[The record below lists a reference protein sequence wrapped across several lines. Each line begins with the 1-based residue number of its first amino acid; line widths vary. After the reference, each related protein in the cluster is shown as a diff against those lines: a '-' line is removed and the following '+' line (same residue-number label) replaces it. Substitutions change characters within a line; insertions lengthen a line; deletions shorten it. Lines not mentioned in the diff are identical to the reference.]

1 MILNLTGK
9 VDGRRIELQED
20 PGLPSGST
28 VTVQID
34 SSALSFEERRRRI
47 LETCGAWKD
56 DDSLWVAFDELSE
69 ARRSVPSRYVNFDAP
84 S

>member
-9 VDGRRIELQED
+9 VEGRRIELQQD
-20 PGLPSGST
+20 PGLPAGST

-34 SSALSFEERRRRI
+34 SSALSLEERRRRI
-47 LETCGAWKD
+47 RETSGAWKD
-56 DDSLWVAFDELSE
+56 DDLLWVAFDELSE
-69 ARRSVPSRYVNFDAP
+69 ARATVPSRYVNFDAP

>member
-9 VDGRRIELQED
+9 VDGRRIELQDD
-20 PGLPSGST
+20 PGLPAGSI

-34 SSALSFEERRRRI
+34 GSALSLEERRRRVF
-47 LETCGAWKD
+47 ETSGAWKD
-56 DDSLWVAFDELSE
+56 DDALWVAFDELAE
-69 ARRSVPSRYVNFDAP
+69 TRRSLPSRYINFDAP